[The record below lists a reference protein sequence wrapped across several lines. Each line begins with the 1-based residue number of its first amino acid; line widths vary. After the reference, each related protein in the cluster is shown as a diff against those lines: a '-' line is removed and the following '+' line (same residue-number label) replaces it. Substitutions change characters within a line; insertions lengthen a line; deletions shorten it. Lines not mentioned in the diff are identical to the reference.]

1 MRTDGATV
9 WLVELTAVN
18 KRYGG
23 GPPVLVDVDLT
34 VEPGAVVAVAGGNG
48 SGKSTLLRILAGLS
62 RPTSGTV
69 SGRPPVVGYV
79 PERFP
84 AGSRMPAGAYL
95 AHMGRIRGLSAGAA
109 AARAAELLGELR
121 LVGAG
126 RAGDD
131 DAGAAGARTPLREL
145 SKGNAQKV
153 AVAQALL
160 VRPDLL
166 VLDEPW
172 SGLDASAHDV
182 LAELIGRVARQ
193 GGSVVFTDHR
203 EAVRRTVASAV
214 WELADGRLSAGR
226 GSAATSAPTSQA
238 VFRIPPADRVH
249 GLAAL
254 GPAGTNLLQGTQDED
269 EMVVMVPRENCD
281 ALLLAALQRG
291 WSVEEVRHT

>member
-1 MRTDGATV
+1 M
-9 WLVELTAVN
+9 
-18 KRYGG
+18 
-23 GPPVLVDVDLT
+23 
-34 VEPGAVVAVAGGNG
+34 
-48 SGKSTLLRILAGLS
+48 S
-62 RPTSGTV
+62 
-69 SGRPPVVGYV
+69 
-79 PERFP
+79 
-84 AGSRMPAGAYL
+84 AGAYL
-95 AHMGRIRGLSAGAA
+95 AHMGRIRGLSAEAA
-109 AARAAELLGELR
+109 TARAAELVAELR

-126 RAGDD
+126 RDADDGD
-131 DAGAAGARTPLREL
+131 ARPAGARTPLREL

-153 AVAQALL
+153 AVAQALM

-182 LAELIGRVARQ
+182 LAELIGRVAEQ

-226 GSAATSAPTSQA
+226 GSVAVSMSAVSMSAVSMSAASAPTSQA

-254 GPAGTNLLQGTQDED
+254 GAAGAAVLQGTQEED
-269 EMVVMVPRENCD
+269 KTSVMVPREHCD

-291 WSVEEVRHT
+291 WSVEEVRHV